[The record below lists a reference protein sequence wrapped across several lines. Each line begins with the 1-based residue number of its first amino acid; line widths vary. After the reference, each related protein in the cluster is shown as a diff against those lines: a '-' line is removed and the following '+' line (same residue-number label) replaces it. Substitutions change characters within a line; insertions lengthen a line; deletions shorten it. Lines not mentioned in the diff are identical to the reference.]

1 MLPLQLDR
9 NIRTLGS
16 MNWLAFTETVVTL
29 FVIVDPLGTVPTF
42 VALTAGRT
50 PVQRRWAAVQSAATA
65 GALIAVFALFG
76 RILLGYLNVS
86 IQSLAIAGGLL
97 LLLVALEMFR
107 GHSGEASSNVN
118 IVLVPLATPLLAGPG
133 AIAAV
138 MVLANRHT
146 DLGGR
151 VGVIL
156 GVVTVVVVV
165 AVILLLAGQLARILR
180 PAFVDFLT
188 RVLALLLSAIAVQLV
203 VDAVRAL
210 IDGGQ

>member
-1 MLPLQLDR
+1 
-9 NIRTLGS
+9 

-29 FVIVDPLGTVPTF
+29 FVIVDPLGTVPMF
-42 VALTAGRT
+42 VALTADRT
-50 PVQRRWAAVQSAATA
+50 PGQRRWAAIQSAALA
-65 GALIAVFALFG
+65 GVLIAVFALFG

-107 GHSGEASSNVN
+107 GHAAPVNSNVN
-118 IVLVPLATPLLAGPG
+118 IVLVPLVTPLLAGPG

-138 MVLANRHT
+138 MVLSNRHT

-151 VGVIL
+151 LGVIL
-156 GVVTVVVVV
+156 GVVAVV
-165 AVILLLAGQLARILR
+165 AIVAIILLLAGRLARVLR
-180 PAFVDFLT
+180 PAVVDFLT

-210 IDGGQ
+210 IVGVH